1 MSTNP
6 PTRDEIA
13 RYLARD
19 QDDLL
24 DELSVYAEASGVTRG
39 PAEAWKQLV
48 PRLRQAAC
56 QDWQWCQRRQDNR
69 FDDKIT
75 LAFAIAEVLTATTLP
90 WGVPVALVA
99 VILVKFGLDK
109 FCECP

>member
-1 MSTNP
+1 MNQNP
-6 PTRDEIA
+6 PTRDEVA

-24 DELSVYAEASGVTRG
+24 DELSVYAEASGVTKG
-39 PAEAWKQLV
+39 PTETWKQIE
-48 PRLRQAAC
+48 PRLRQAVC
-56 QDWQWCQRRQDNR
+56 QDWNWCQRRQDNR

-75 LAFAIAEVLTATTLP
+75 LAFALAQLLTATTLP
-90 WGVPVALVA
+90 WSLPAALVA

-109 FCECP
+109 FCKCQ

>member
-6 PTRDEIA
+6 PTRDEVA

-24 DELSVYAEASGVTRG
+24 DELSVYAEASGVARG
-39 PAEAWKQLV
+39 PADAWKQLV
-48 PRLRQAAC
+48 PRLRQAVC
-56 QDWQWCQRRQDNR
+56 QDWNWCRRRQDNR

-90 WGVPVALVA
+90 WGVPVALVT

-109 FCECP
+109 FCECR